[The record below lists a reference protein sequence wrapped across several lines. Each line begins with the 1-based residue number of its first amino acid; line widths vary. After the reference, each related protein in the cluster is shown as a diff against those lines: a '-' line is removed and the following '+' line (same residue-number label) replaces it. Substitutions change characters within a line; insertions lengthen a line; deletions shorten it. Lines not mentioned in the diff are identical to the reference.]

1 MINNFAKG
9 KFNTDL
15 VWNLVSYAFIG
26 CAGILINLFIV
37 WFLNYDELGIFNQVF
52 SIYIILSQLA
62 AFGIHL
68 SLQRFVPQHSNAVEL
83 NKILS
88 ASILVS
94 CLLSISLL
102 LVFYLGINLFPI
114 FPYSGQ
120 VLEGTNLMVP
130 AVFFFTLNKL
140 LLSFLMGKR
149 EMKKYAVLNT
159 MRYFLMLASL
169 GTLIYLHANICLIFT
184 ISEFILFILIIPVVF
199 NGHRLSY
206 SKEIWEWALVHF
218 KFGRKAFIGNFVFD
232 VNTKVDVLIL
242 GLFVNNSMVG
252 LYSFASTF
260 FEGFSQLPVL
270 IRNNINPILTKVYF
284 KGNIEL
290 FTRIVKG
297 GIRKSYKFIGLIGVL
312 GILVYPL
319 ILLLSGNVQ
328 EMFLSWQIFSILV
341 LGIIFSGG
349 YQVVILLF
357 NQIHLPDVQ
366 SILLGTYFL
375 INILLN
381 FILVPQFGLIGSAM
395 ATSLSAIASIYLVKI
410 IAWRTISISI

>member
-1 MINNFAKG
+1 VNFSKG
-9 KFNTDL
+9 KFYSDL
-15 VWNLVSYAFIG
+15 VWNLVSYVFIG

-68 SLQRFVPQHSNAVEL
+68 SLQRFVPQHSNMLEL

-88 ASILVS
+88 ASILIS
-94 CLLSISLL
+94 SLLSISLL
-102 LVFYLGINLFPI
+102 LVFYLGINLLPI

-159 MRYFLMLASL
+159 MRYFLMLAAL
-169 GTLIYLHANICLIFT
+169 GSLIYLHANICLIFT
-184 ISEFILFILIIPVVF
+184 VSELILFTFIIPVVF

-206 SKEIWEWALVHF
+206 SKEVWGWAVVHF

-242 GLFVNNSMVG
+242 GLFMNNSMVG
-252 LYSFASTF
+252 LYSFSSTF
-260 FEGFSQLPVL
+260 FEGFSQLTVL
-270 IRNNINPILTKVYF
+270 IRNNINPILTRVYF
-284 KGNIEL
+284 KSKPEL
-290 FTRIVKG
+290 FARIVKG
-297 GIRKSYKFIGLIGVL
+297 SIRRSYKFIGLSGLLVIIG
-312 GILVYPL
+312 YPF
-319 ILLLSGNVQ
+319 LLWLSGNS
-328 EMFLSWQIFSILV
+328 ENMFLSWQVFSILV
-341 LGIIFSGG
+341 LGLVFSGG

-357 NQIHLPDVQ
+357 NQIHMPAIQ
-366 SILLGTYFL
+366 SVLLSMYFG
-375 INILLN
+375 INVLLN
-381 FILVPQFGLIGSAM
+381 FILVPQLGLLGSAL
-395 ATSLSAIASIYLVKI
+395 ATSLAAIFSIYLVKYFTWKT
-410 IAWRTISISI
+410 IALGI